1 MPDSTALPSSA
12 VVVDQIETLGYDGRV
27 WVDVEA
33 LVASLRGRAHAL
45 AAAAGTEPD
54 ALERATLLA
63 RGLELEGRADALAI
77 GLLDE
82 AAPPDH
88 G

>member
-1 MPDSTALPSSA
+1 MPDSTALPSPA

-33 LVASLRGRAHAL
+33 LVASLRGRARAL
-45 AAAAGTEPD
+45 VTAADIESDP
-54 ALERATLLA
+54 LERATLHA

-82 AAPPDH
+82 VAPPVP